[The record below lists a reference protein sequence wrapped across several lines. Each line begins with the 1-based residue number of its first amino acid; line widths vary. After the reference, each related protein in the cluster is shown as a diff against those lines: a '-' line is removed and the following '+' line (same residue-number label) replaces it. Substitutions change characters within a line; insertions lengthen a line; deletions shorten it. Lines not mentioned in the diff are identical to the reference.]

1 MYIVVGQD
9 RGVFL
14 GDAKDLTFFRVKFH
28 AVGSFPCLECVEVS
42 LEDTGVFY
50 CLNGT
55 IEEAIVCKQSDSCPF
70 CQVFTNVVNIRQ
82 EK

>member
-1 MYIVVGQD
+1 M
-9 RGVFL
+9 FL
-14 GDAKDLTFFRVKFH
+14 GDTGDLTFFRVKFH

-42 LEDTGVFY
+42 LEDTGVFF

-55 IEEAIVCKQSDSCPF
+55 IEETIVCKQSDYCPF
-70 CQVFTNVVNIRQ
+70 CQVFTSVVNIRQ